1 MEAIQQFFT
10 KNPIIGQV
18 AELLA
23 SVVISFLVAA
33 ILLRLSGK
41 LFKRL
46 RRNPE
51 KVKLNTRFL
60 ENVIR
65 FVIIFVSV
73 IWVVMSSSL
82 TRSFGQTLFTGTA
95 VLTAIAGFAAQP
107 VLADLLCGIIISS
120 TKPFEIGN
128 RLTLDNGVSGI
139 VKDMTVR
146 HVVLQGLDTQMYI
159 IPNSKMNGYT
169 ITNLS
174 WKTDTRAVDF
184 RFEVSYSADP
194 EETIRVIGDAIR
206 ASELTVAGKT
216 KPDGTKAYADV
227 YFLAF
232 RDSSLEFGTTVY
244 YKAGTPT
251 EVLKSDVNTRVKK
264 ALDAA
269 GIEIPYPYYNIV
281 AKKEDA

>member
-51 KVKLNTRFL
+51 KVRLNTRFL

-216 KPDGTKAYADV
+216 KTDGTKAYADV

>member
-18 AELLA
+18 VELLVA
-23 SVVISFLVAA
+23 VVISFLVAA

>member
-23 SVVISFLVAA
+23 SVAISFLVAA

-46 RRNPE
+46 RRNPA

-194 EETIRVIGDAIR
+194 EETIRVIGDTIR
-206 ASELTVAGKT
+206 ASELTVPGKT

-232 RDSSLEFGTTVY
+232 KDSSLEFGTTVY

>member
-23 SVVISFLVAA
+23 SVAISFLVAA

-232 RDSSLEFGTTVY
+232 KDSSLEFGTTVY

>member
-18 AELLA
+18 VELLA

-46 RRNPE
+46 LRNPA

>member
-18 AELLA
+18 VELLVA
-23 SVVISFLVAA
+23 VAISFLVAA

>member
-46 RRNPE
+46 RRNPA

-232 RDSSLEFGTTVY
+232 KDSSLEFGTTVY

>member
-1 MEAIQQFFT
+1 MAVIHQFFSD
-10 KNPIIGQV
+10 NPIIGQV
-18 AELLA
+18 GELLI

-33 ILLRLSGK
+33 VLLRLSAK
-41 LFKRL
+41 LFRRL
-46 RRNPE
+46 RKDPRN
-51 KVKLNTRFL
+51 VKLNTRFL

-82 TRSFGQTLFTGTA
+82 TRSFGQTIFTGTA

-146 HVVLQGLDTQMYI
+146 HVVLQGQDTQMYI
-159 IPNSKMNGYT
+159 IPNSKMNSYT

-184 RFEVSYSADP
+184 RFQVSYSADP
-194 EETIRVIGDAIR
+194 AEAIRVIGSAIR
-206 ASELTVAGKT
+206 ESELTVPGKP
-216 KPDGTKAYADV
+216 KADGARDYADV

-232 RDSSLEFGTTVY
+232 KDSSLEFGTTVY
-244 YKAGTPT
+244 YMAGTPT
-251 EVLKSDVNTRVKK
+251 EVLKSDVNTRVKQ

-281 AKKEDA
+281 AKNGDA

>member
-10 KNPIIGQV
+10 KNPIIGQI
-18 AELLA
+18 AELLV

-206 ASELTVAGKT
+206 ACELTVAGKT

-232 RDSSLEFGTTVY
+232 KDSSLEFGTTVY

>member
-232 RDSSLEFGTTVY
+232 KDSSLEFGTTVY

>member
-23 SVVISFLVAA
+23 SVAISFLVAA

-46 RRNPE
+46 RRNPA

-232 RDSSLEFGTTVY
+232 KDSSLEFGTTVY

>member
-10 KNPIIGQV
+10 KNPIIGQI
-18 AELLA
+18 AELLV

-139 VKDMTVR
+139 GKDMTVR

-206 ASELTVAGKT
+206 ACELTVAGKT

-232 RDSSLEFGTTVY
+232 KDSSLEFGTTVY

>member
-159 IPNSKMNGYT
+159 IPTSKMNGYT
-169 ITNLS
+169 STNLS

-232 RDSSLEFGTTVY
+232 KDSSLEFGTTVY